1 MKQRMKKHLER
12 KPIEELIVDVHDPK
26 EHGLKRVLG
35 PTHLTMLGVGV
46 IVGAGIFVLTG
57 QVAAQYSGPA
67 IILSLVISGVA
78 CAFAGL
84 CYAEFASLIP
94 VSGSAYTYAYATLGK
109 IFAWIIG
116 WDLILEYLFGAA
128 SVAVGWSGY
137 VVSFLKDFGVN
148 IPSYLV
154 NAPFSYNDVQGWYTT
169 GAIINMPAVLV
180 ILVFM
185 LLLILGIKESASFN
199 NAIVFI
205 KVIVIL
211 LFIGFGIAFIN
222 MENLTP
228 FIPENTGTFGEF
240 GWSGILRGAGVI
252 FFAYI
257 GFDVVSTAAQEVKN
271 PQRDMPIGILGS
283 LTIVTIL
290 YILVAFVL
298 TGMVSYT
305 LLQVPD
311 PIAVGI
317 NAAGERLFWLRPI
330 IKIGAIAG
338 LSSVVLLLLYG
349 QSRIFYTMARDGMLP
364 RTFTRVHKTFR
375 TPYMTTVVTG
385 VAAMV
390 FAGMFPI
397 GLLGEMVSIGTLLAF
412 AIVCISVMVL
422 RYTKP
427 KLHRPF
433 KTPLFPFVPI
443 MGALIALVQMVS
455 PPGRNQD
462 CGSLSGCL
470 SVSSS
475 TQYTASVMRGRSRS
489 SRTAARWLNNA
500 ELLTAAVK
508 RLRHDGKH

>member
-1 MKQRMKKHLER
+1 MKQRLKKHLER

-26 EHGLKRVLG
+26 GHGLKRVLG
-35 PTHLTMLGVGV
+35 PMHLTMLGVGV

-67 IILSLVISGVA
+67 IILSFVISGVA

-109 IFAWIIG
+109 LFAWIIG
-116 WDLILEYLFGAA
+116 WDLILEYLFGAS

-137 VVSFLKDFGVN
+137 VVSFLKDFGVT
-148 IPSYLV
+148 IPSYLSS
-154 NAPFSYNDVQGWYTT
+154 APFMYNEASGWCTT
-169 GAIINMPAVLV
+169 GAVINLPAVLV
-180 ILVFM
+180 VLVFM

-199 NAIVFI
+199 NAIVII

-211 LFIGFGIAFIN
+211 LFIGFGFACIK

-283 LTIVTIL
+283 LTIVTVL

-317 NAAGERLFWLRPI
+317 NAAGEKLFWLRPI

-364 RTFTRVHKTFR
+364 QAFSRVHDTFR
-375 TPYMTTVVTG
+375 TPYRTTIVTG

-390 FAGMFPI
+390 LSGLFPI
-397 GLLGEMVSIGTLLAF
+397 GILGEMVSIGTLLAF
-412 AIVCISVMVL
+412 VIVCISVMVL
-422 RYTKP
+422 RYTRP

-433 KTPLFPFVPI
+433 KTPLMPFVPI
-443 MGALIALVQMVS
+443 MGALIALVQMIALPAGTWMRLLIWMCIGFIIYAIYGERHARKKPVKPDGGPLVS
-455 PPGRNQD
+455 
-462 CGSLSGCL
+462 
-470 SVSSS
+470 
-475 TQYTASVMRGRSRS
+475 
-489 SRTAARWLNNA
+489 
-500 ELLTAAVK
+500 
-508 RLRHDGKH
+508 